1 MLSEIKSKNPEMNEH
16 ISCLLQLDG
25 KDLIQS
31 NLKTRQKKLWK
42 DFKDGFNATL
52 IILRSNH
59 GKKFAF
65 YLS

>member
-1 MLSEIKSKNPEMNEH
+1 MNEH

-25 KDLIQS
+25 KDLIQG

-59 GKKFAF
+59 GKKLAF